1 MNLEILKTNA
11 MNAIAALLE
20 AQLLVVSE
28 KSGIDINVLH
38 DYVGE
43 PHTQEKKKR
52 APPKKKVPV
61 TEVVAVAEPNS
72 ELVLSELPPAEKKK
86 RAPPK
91 KKVTEVVTDATT
103 VAEPNSELTTCA
115 VVPPPEKKKRAP
127 PKKKVTEVVA
137 VAEPNSQL
145 PNSELPNSELPAPEK
160 KKRAP
165 PKKKVTD
172 VVAVAEPNSELPA
185 NSQPEKKKRAPPKKK
200 VTDAVPSNTP
210 PDMCYLCQ
218 SKKELRSTGNSDGFV
233 CWACVH
239 SEENPN
245 GFCVMCERYEEIN
258 DFKLCGRCQS
268 LDLEQHNSNTP
279 ASHTSTIIMSDS
291 DSSSDSSDDDSS
303 DDELPFSTF

>member
-172 VVAVAEPNSELPA
+172 
-185 NSQPEKKKRAPPKKK
+185 
-200 VTDAVPSNTP
+200 AVPSNTP

-279 ASHTSTIIMSDS
+279 ASQHNSNTPASQHNSNTPASHTSTIIYSSSSDS
-291 DSSSDSSDDDSS
+291 DSSDSSDDDDSD
-303 DDELPFSTF
+303 DDELPFISTF